1 MAKEVLELEVKSDIG
16 KTTKEADK
24 LAKSIDKSTANTK
37 ELRTASNIGTVG
49 FTKLKNAVTMVG
61 TALKALGI
69 GLMIAAFATLKQLFE
84 QNQKV
89 LDFFNTSFKAASILF
104 RDLFTYLENNIGSY
118 VTYMQEMFEDPV
130 PMIETLALSIRDK
143 FIQSLISLNTFIV
156 QVSKSLLA
164 FTQMRFKDA
173 VVEMDLA
180 ALALLDTF
188 LGVDGAAKKIKTQ
201 FTSGADKLK
210 KYTTTVWDTA
220 AGMTELEKRALLAEV
235 QFAKL
240 NAENLREA
248 EIQRQIR
255 DDVSKTFAVRIEANK
270 KLGEILAKQ
279 SADQEVQL
287 QIQLDAALAAKSLN
301 DTTETKI
308 ALGLAEVAMLELQ
321 ETITGQK
328 SEQLTNQIALEE
340 ELRVGK
346 EQSLAEGSS
355 GLERELAELENAYE
369 EKKRLA
375 IKSGVETTDITKQF
389 EKEQADI
396 IKASAKELEDAKIE
410 LAKNGISVIQG
421 IMDVQ
426 SQEIENQY
434 NNEIRLAEGN
444 EDALEGIEEK
454 FAGKRREQAAKFQ
467 TMKIGMAIIDT
478 YQGATAAYANA
489 LTIPGAGLAL
499 APIAA
504 GLAVAAGLANIA
516 LIEKQPL
523 GGGGGGGGGSS
534 SAATAPS
541 TPAPQMMSGAF
552 DISGGVAP
560 EATKAFV
567 VTDEMSSSQAQ
578 LANIRRRATI

>member
-16 KTTKEADK
+16 KITKDADEFV
-24 LAKSIDKSTANTK
+24 KSIDKSVKNTNKLTKSIDNSTEKTK

-69 GLMIAAFATLKQLFE
+69 GLIIAAIGTLKQLFE

-89 LDFFNTSFKAASILF
+89 LDFFNTSFKVASIMF

-118 VTYMQEMFEDPV
+118 ITYMQEMFEDPV

-210 KYTTTVWDTA
+210 DYATTVWDTA
-220 AGMTELEKRALLAEV
+220 EGMTELEKKALLAEV

-240 NAENLREA
+240 NAENLRDA

-255 DDVSKTFAVRIEANK
+255 DDVSKTFAVRIEANE
-270 KLGEILAKQ
+270 KLGVLLAKQ
-279 SADQEVQL
+279 SADQKVQL
-287 QIQLDAALAAKSLN
+287 QIQLDAAKAAFALTGRLEDN
-301 DTTETKI
+301 I
-308 ALGLAEVAMLELQ
+308 ALGQAEVAMLELK
-321 ETITGQK
+321 ETITGQI
-328 SEQLTNQIALEE
+328 SEQLTNQTGLEE
-340 ELRVGK
+340 ELRQGR
-346 EQSLAEGSS
+346 EQSLAEGTS
-355 GLERELAELENAYE
+355 GLERELEELRLAYE

-375 IKSGVETTDITKQF
+375 DKSGVDTVAITKQY
-389 EKEQADI
+389 EKQKSDLV
-396 IKASAKELEDAKIE
+396 KANML
-410 LAKNGISVIQG
+410 
-421 IMDVQ
+421 VQ
-426 SQEIENQY
+426 
-434 NNEIRLAEGN
+434 L
-444 EDALEGIEEK
+444 D
-454 FAGKRREQAAKFQ
+454 
-467 TMKIGMAIIDT
+467 
-478 YQGATAAYANA
+478 AYANLAGA
-489 LTIPGAGLAL
+489 LSTLAGENKALAVAEAIMSTYSGATKALAAGAGTPAGWIN
-499 APIAA
+499 AAAIIAA
-504 GLAVAAGLANIA
+504 GLGNVSKIMAVDVGGT
-516 LIEKQPL
+516 
-523 GGGGGGGGGSS
+523 GGGGGNV
-534 SAATAPS
+534 AAPS

-560 EATKAFV
+560 DAMKAYV
-567 VTDEMSSSQAQ
+567 VTDEMSNSQNQ

>member
-37 ELRTASNIGTVG
+37 ELRDASRLGVVG
-49 FTKLKNAVTMVG
+49 FGKLRNAVSMVG
-61 TALKALGI
+61 VALKALGI
-69 GLMIAAFATLKQLFE
+69 GLIVGAFATLKQLFE

-89 LDFFNTSFKAASILF
+89 LDFFNTSFKVASILF

-201 FTSGADKLK
+201 FTSAADKLK
-210 KYTTTVWDTA
+210 EYTTTVWDTA
-220 AGMTELEKRALLAEV
+220 KGMTELEKAALLAEV

-240 NAENLREA
+240 NAENLRDA

-255 DDVSKTFAVRIEANK
+255 DDVSKTFAVRIEANE
-270 KLGEILAKQ
+270 KLSEILKKQ
-279 SADQEVQL
+279 SADQKVQL
-287 QIQLDAALAAKSLN
+287 QIQLDAAKAAKLLN
-301 DTTETKI
+301 DTTETRI
-308 ALGLAEVAMLELQ
+308 ALGQAEVAMLELQ
-321 ETITGQK
+321 ETITGQI
-328 SEQLTNQIALEE
+328 SEQKTNQVALEE

-346 EQSLAEGSS
+346 EQSLAEGMSAQK
-355 GLERELAELENAYE
+355 RELEELRLAYE

-375 IKSGVETTDITKQF
+375 EKSGVDTVAITKQY
-389 EKEQADI
+389 EKQKTDLV
-396 IKASAKELEDAKIE
+396 KANML
-410 LAKNGISVIQG
+410 
-421 IMDVQ
+421 VQ
-426 SQEIENQY
+426 
-434 NNEIRLAEGN
+434 L
-444 EDALEGIEEK
+444 D
-454 FAGKRREQAAKFQ
+454 
-467 TMKIGMAIIDT
+467 
-478 YQGATAAYANA
+478 AYANLAGA
-489 LTIPGAGLAL
+489 LSTLAGENKALAVAEAIMSTYSGATKALAAGAGTPAGWIN
-499 APIAA
+499 AAAIIAA
-504 GLAVAAGLANIA
+504 GLGNVSKIMAVDV
-516 LIEKQPL
+516 
-523 GGGGGGGGGSS
+523 GGGGGGGGNV
-534 SAATAPS
+534 AAPS

-560 EATKAFV
+560 EATKAYV
-567 VTDEMSSSQAQ
+567 VTDEMSNSQNQ

>member
-37 ELRTASNIGTVG
+37 ELRDASRLGVVG
-49 FTKLKNAVTMVG
+49 FGKLRNAVSMVG
-61 TALKALGI
+61 VALKALGI
-69 GLMIAAFATLKQLFE
+69 GLIVAAFATLKQLFE

-89 LDFFNTSFKAASILF
+89 LDFFNTSFKATSILF

-118 VTYMQEMFEDPV
+118 VTYMQEMFADPV

-210 KYTTTVWDTA
+210 EYTTTVWDTA
-220 AGMTELEKRALLAEV
+220 KGMTELEKAALLAEV

-240 NAENLREA
+240 NAENLRDA
-248 EIQRQIR
+248 ELQRQIR
-255 DDVSKTFAVRIEANK
+255 DDVSKTFAVRIEANE
-270 KLGEILAKQ
+270 KLSEILKKQ
-279 SADQEVQL
+279 SADQKVQL
-287 QIQLDAALAAKSLN
+287 QIQLDAAKAANLLN

-308 ALGLAEVAMLELQ
+308 ALGQAEVAMLELK
-321 ETITGQK
+321 ETITGQI
-328 SEQLTNQIALEE
+328 SEQLTNQTALEE
-340 ELRVGK
+340 ELRLGK
-346 EQSLAEGSS
+346 EQSLAEGTS
-355 GLERELAELENAYE
+355 GLERELEELRLAYE

-375 IKSGVETTDITKQF
+375 IKSGVDTVAITKQF
-389 EKEQADI
+389 ERDKSLVIAENTAMQLA
-396 IKASAKELEDAKIE
+396 AFSQLAGSLSVLAGENKELA
-410 LAKNGISVIQG
+410 A
-421 IMDVQ
+421 
-426 SQEIENQY
+426 
-434 NNEIRLAEGN
+434 
-444 EDALEGIEEK
+444 
-454 FAGKRREQAAKFQ
+454 AG
-467 TMKIGMAIIDT
+467 AIIDT
-478 YQGATAAYANA
+478 FAGANKAFKEGGTVGFVTGAA
-489 LTIPGAGLAL
+489 I
-499 APIAA
+499 IAA
-504 GLAVAAGLANIA
+504 GLANVQKIYDT
-516 LIEKQPL
+516 PL
-523 GGGGGGGGGSS
+523 PGSAGGGGS
-534 SAATAPS
+534 APA

-560 EATKAFV
+560 EPIKAFV
-567 VTDEMSSSQAQ
+567 LTDEMSNSQNQ

>member
-1 MAKEVLELEVKSDIG
+1 MAKEILELEVKSDIG
-16 KTTKEADK
+16 KTTKEADR

-37 ELRTASNIGTVG
+37 ELRDASNMGVIGFG
-49 FTKLKNAVTMVG
+49 KLRNAVTMVG
-61 TALKALGI
+61 TALKALGV
-69 GLMIAAFATLKQLFE
+69 GLLIAAFATLKSLFE
-84 QNQKV
+84 QNQRV
-89 LDFFNTSFKAASILF
+89 LDFFNTSFKATSILF
-104 RDLFTYLENNIGSY
+104 RDLFTYLENNIDTY

-210 KYTTTVWDTA
+210 DYATTVWDTA
-220 AGMTELEKRALLAEV
+220 EGMTELEKKALLAEV

-240 NAENLREA
+240 NAENLRDA

-279 SADQEVQL
+279 SADQKVQL
-287 QIQLDAALAAKSLN
+287 EIQLAAAKAANLLN

-308 ALGLAEVAMLELQ
+308 ALGQAEVAMLELK
-321 ETITGQK
+321 ETITGQI
-328 SEQLTNQIALEE
+328 SEQLTNQTALDE

-346 EQSLAEGSS
+346 EQSLAEGMSAQK
-355 GLERELAELENAYE
+355 RELEELRLAYE

-375 IKSGVETTDITKQF
+375 IKSGVDTTAITKQYN
-389 EKEQADI
+389 KEQSDLVRENMNAQLEAFSGLAGALSALAGDN
-396 IKASAKELEDAKIE
+396 KALAVASA
-410 LAKNGISVIQG
+410 V
-421 IMDVQ
+421 
-426 SQEIENQY
+426 
-434 NNEIRLAEGN
+434 
-444 EDALEGIEEK
+444 
-454 FAGKRREQAAKFQ
+454 
-467 TMKIGMAIIDT
+467 IDT
-478 YQGATAAYANA
+478 YVGANKAFAQGGTLGFVTGAAV
-489 LTIPGAGLAL
+489 
-499 APIAA
+499 IAA
-504 GLAVAAGLANIA
+504 GLNNVKTIMATDV
-516 LIEKQPL
+516 PSS
-523 GGGGGGGGGSS
+523 GGGGGSV
-534 SAATAPS
+534 AAPS

-560 EATKAFV
+560 EATKAYV
-567 VTDEMSSSQAQ
+567 VTDEMSNSQNQ